1 MKKIVSL
8 FLLAF
13 LASSLS
19 YAYEEPL
26 SRGKCFIVKN
36 NVPQKIQKCFISA
49 VGGAGGIM
57 RTYEIGNDEYA
68 HEIYAESAVSKGVD
82 RITKNK
88 SKKAIDAIYYGRQNK
103 SLKVVN
109 TAKKNDWNCL
119 KDTKSISDFCFIY

>member
-26 SRGKCFIVKN
+26 SRGECFIVKN

-49 VGGAGGIM
+49 VGGAGGVM
-57 RTYEIGNDEYA
+57 RTYEIGSDEYA
-68 HEIYAESAVSKGVD
+68 HEMYAASAVSEDVY
-82 RITKNK
+82 RIKKNK
-88 SKKAIDAIYYGRQNK
+88 SKAINAMDYSRQNK
-103 SLKVVN
+103 SLKVVKN
-109 TAKKNDWNCL
+109 PKKNDWNCL
-119 KDTKSISDFCFIY
+119 KDTKSISDFCFRY